1 MIKPQELIE
10 ISIKNSEDKLKKCLE
25 DIEERI
31 INAANK
37 GEFSYLYNGNKYSSG
52 LIHYVAEYLSRK
64 GYKVEY
70 KTNAT
75 LEISWYD
82 AEIKQTFQ
90 TLSVGE
96 KEKKTNKPNKSVQKS
111 EGDKAAGKNITVSPS
126 SEE

>member
-64 GYKVEY
+64 EYKVEY
-70 KTNAT
+70 KNSM

-82 AEIKQTFQ
+82 TEIKQ

-111 EGDKAAGKNITVSPS
+111 EGDKATGKNITVSPS

>member
-1 MIKPQELIE
+1 MVTPQELTE
-10 ISIKNSEDKLKKCLE
+10 ISVKNSSDKIVKCHN

-37 GEFSYLYNGNKYSSG
+37 GEFSYLYNGSKYSSG
-52 LIHYVAEYLSRK
+52 LLHYITKNLTRL

-70 KTNAT
+70 KNSM

-82 AEIKQTFQ
+82 TEIKQTI
-90 TLSVGE
+90 SVE
-96 KEKKTNKPNKSVQKS
+96 EKKTEVNKPNKSVQKS
-111 EGDKAAGKNITVSPS
+111 EGTKASGKDTTVSSS

>member
-10 ISIKNSEDKLKKCLE
+10 LSVKNSEDKLKKCLE
-25 DIEERI
+25 DIENRLI
-31 INAANK
+31 SAAEK
-37 GEFSYLYNGNKYSSG
+37 GEFSYIYNGNKYSTG
-52 LIHYVAEYLSRK
+52 LIHYVAKDLSRK

-82 AEIKQTFQ
+82 TEIEQTFQ
-90 TLSVGE
+90 TLSIGE
-96 KEKKTNKPNKSVQKS
+96 KEKKTNKSDKSVQNF
-111 EGDKAAGKNITVSPS
+111 GGTKAAGKNTTVLPD